1 MRVLAGTPTAE
12 RPCATCGALLPTS
25 ARFCGTCGQRVLRDF
40 FISYHHHDR
49 GWAEW
54 IAWCLEAA
62 GYTTLI
68 QAWDIR
74 PGSTFLEEMRA
85 ATVLT
90 RRTIAVL
97 SPDRSEEHTSE

>member
-1 MRVLAGTPTAE
+1 MSSAAEPTPIPAASE
-12 RPCATCGALLPTS
+12 RPCTHCGAILPAS
-25 ARFCGTCGQRVLRDF
+25 ARFCGSCGQRVLRDF
-40 FISYHHHDR
+40 FISYNHHDQ

-54 IAWCLEAA
+54 IAWCLESA

-74 PGSTFLEEMRA
+74 SGSNFMQEMHQ
-85 ATVLT
+85 ATMFT

-97 SPDRSEEHTSE
+97 SPIT